1 MYCQNCG
8 KALISEEKFCM
19 ACGTAVPVADEPTE
33 QAEEFAEELA
43 AATLEEPAVQEIEAA
58 VVTAENVPT
67 PQKEKKK
74 TNIFAIIGF
83 VVSLVCFLGII
94 KASVIG
100 PLAGL
105 IFSIV
110 ALVQIKKN
118 GQKGKGLAV
127 AGVILGAIAT
137 LVSFVTLIV
146 TAIFSYAVPGFFRLL
161 LTYVFPE
168 LFSMLG
174 DYVGEGV
181 SEAMNSFWSDTGA
194 ELIESIKAWFES
206 LFQ

>member
-1 MYCQNCG
+1 MFCPNCG
-8 KALISEEKFCM
+8 REFEPNEKFCT
-19 ACGTAVPVADEPTE
+19 ACGTAAPMK
-33 QAEEFAEELA
+33 EELPEPVEELGEELTATVGESIGQEPEVPA
-43 AATLEEPAVQEIEAA
+43 ALLTENAPA
-58 VVTAENVPT
+58 PK
-67 PQKEKKK
+67 KEKKK
-74 TNIFAIIGF
+74 VNIFAIIGF

-118 GQKGKGLAV
+118 NQKGKGLAV
-127 AGVILGAIAT
+127 TGIILGSIST
-137 LVSFVTLIV
+137 LVSFVMLII

-174 DYVGEGV
+174 DYVGGSI
-181 SEAMNSFWSDTGA
+181 SEAINSFWNDTGA
-194 ELIESIKAWFES
+194 ELIESIKTWFES
-206 LFQ
+206 LF

>member
-1 MYCQNCG
+1 
-8 KALISEEKFCM
+8 M